1 MMTFAPEPSWI
12 AKHFGVHGK
21 RDTLVQRDEIKR
33 FFANQAGNSEG
44 LQIQDDSPE
53 QGEVGSSWM
62 HLAATRHSD
71 PDR

>member
-1 MMTFAPEPSWI
+1 MMYLVTEPSWI
-12 AKHFGVHGK
+12 AKHFGDHRK

-33 FFANQAGNSEG
+33 FFANQAGSSEG

-53 QGEVGSSWM
+53 QGEVGSPWM